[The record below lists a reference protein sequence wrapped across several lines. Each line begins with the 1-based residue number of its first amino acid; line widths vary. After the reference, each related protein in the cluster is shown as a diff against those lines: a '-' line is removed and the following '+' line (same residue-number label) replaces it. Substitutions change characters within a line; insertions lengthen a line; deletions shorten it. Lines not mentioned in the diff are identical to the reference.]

1 MNIRNNK
8 RGQAVRGSQVL
19 LECSVGA
26 ARPAA
31 NVTWYNGTTPVR
43 NDSKRL
49 DMLETKIIESV
60 SKLYTSP
67 HHNIIFTG
75 FHPFN
80 II

>member
-8 RGQAVRGSQVL
+8 RGQAIRGSQVL

-31 NVTWYNGTTPVR
+31 NVTWFNGTTPVK

-49 DMLETKIIESV
+49 DMLETKILESV
-60 SKLYTSP
+60 SYFFPLFYLQ
-67 HHNIIFTG
+67 IFKI
-75 FHPFN
+75 HLKN
-80 II
+80 